1 LGRVELSE
9 KPTAAFVVSLIAGIF
24 ILLGAIV
31 MMALS
36 SMLGGLALG
45 VGAGAAAGIVLI
57 YGVVGLIFAI
67 LVLVGAVML
76 WMKPQSHVAAGV
88 IILLF
93 SLFSIIS
100 TGGFFI
106 GLILGIVG
114 GILAIVWKPPA
125 PMAPGMMQPM
135 PRACPLSR
143 YAISGR
149 NDGGA
154 ESPAVPSFSGSRND
168 TPRVFLTI

>member
-1 LGRVELSE
+1 MSE
-9 KPTAAFVVSLIAGIF
+9 KPTAAFVVSLLAGIF

-36 SMLGGLALG
+36 SLLGGLMIG
-45 VGAGAAAGIVLI
+45 VGAGAAASVILL

-106 GLILGIVG
+106 GLILGIIG
-114 GILAIVWKPPA
+114 GILAIIWKPPA

-135 PRACPLSR
+135 P
-143 YAISGR
+143 
-149 NDGGA
+149 
-154 ESPAVPSFSGSRND
+154 PSM
-168 TPRVFLTI
+168 PPQ

>member
-1 LGRVELSE
+1 MSE
-9 KPTAAFVVSLIAGIF
+9 KPTAAFVVSLLAGIF

-31 MMALS
+31 MMVFS
-36 SMLGGLALG
+36 SILGGLAFG
-45 VGAGAAAGIVLI
+45 VGAGAAAGIFVL
-57 YGVVGLIFAI
+57 YGAIGLLFAI

-76 WMKPQSHVAAGV
+76 WMKPKSHVAAGV

-114 GILAIVWKPPA
+114 GILAIIWKPPA

-135 PRACPLSR
+135 P
-143 YAISGR
+143 
-149 NDGGA
+149 
-154 ESPAVPSFSGSRND
+154 PSM
-168 TPRVFLTI
+168 PPQ

>member
-1 LGRVELSE
+1 VSE
-9 KPTAAFVVSLIAGIF
+9 KPTAGFVVSLIAGIF
-24 ILLGAIV
+24 ILLGAIF
-31 MMALS
+31 MMVLS
-36 SMLGGLALG
+36 SMIGGFALG
-45 VGAGAAAGIVLI
+45 VGAGAAAGIFLI
-57 YGVVGLIFAI
+57 YGAVGLIFAI

-100 TGGFFI
+100 GGGFII

-114 GILAIVWKPPA
+114 GILGIVWKPPA

-135 PRACPLSR
+135 P
-143 YAISGR
+143 
-149 NDGGA
+149 
-154 ESPAVPSFSGSRND
+154 PSM
-168 TPRVFLTI
+168 PPQ

>member
-1 LGRVELSE
+1 MSE
-9 KPTAAFVVSLIAGIF
+9 KPTAGFVVSLIAGIF
-24 ILLGAIV
+24 ILLGAIF
-31 MMALS
+31 MMVLS
-36 SMLGGLALG
+36 SMIGGFALG
-45 VGAGAAAGIVLI
+45 VGAGAAAGLFLI
-57 YGVVGLIFAI
+57 YGAVGLIFAI

-100 TGGFFI
+100 GGGFII

-114 GILAIVWKPPA
+114 GILGIVWKPPA

-135 PRACPLSR
+135 P
-143 YAISGR
+143 
-149 NDGGA
+149 
-154 ESPAVPSFSGSRND
+154 PSM
-168 TPRVFLTI
+168 PPK

>member
-1 LGRVELSE
+1 VSE
-9 KPTAAFVVSLIAGIF
+9 KPTAGFVVSLIAGIF
-24 ILLGAIV
+24 ILLGAIF
-31 MMALS
+31 MMVLS
-36 SMLGGLALG
+36 SMIGGFALG
-45 VGAGAAAGIVLI
+45 VGAGAAAGLFLI
-57 YGVVGLIFAI
+57 YGAVGLIFAI

-100 TGGFFI
+100 GGGFII

-114 GILAIVWKPPA
+114 GILGIVWKPPA

-135 PRACPLSR
+135 P
-143 YAISGR
+143 
-149 NDGGA
+149 
-154 ESPAVPSFSGSRND
+154 PSM
-168 TPRVFLTI
+168 PPQ